1 MNDLFSFGDSPL
13 ELLERSVKPGQQL
26 SAAELLSCLEG
37 ESEWELADA
46 IDRLTQKGVH
56 LVLDELPVYTAD
68 TQTAVRLRMEQQLV
82 QGGQLMQKLES
93 TDPLRLYLED
103 LAQIPV
109 CGDLPALEQS
119 LRQANAC
126 GDEQNGVYDRVF
138 SLCISRAVELA
149 GEYAGKGVLLADLI
163 QEGSAGLWA
172 DLKAYTQGSLEQFR
186 DASLRRHMV
195 RTAILQAYAAGAGQK
210 LRQAL
215 EDYRA
220 VDERLLTEL
229 GRNPTLEE
237 IAQAM
242 HLDPEQ
248 AAVVAQ
254 MVASARNL
262 NRAQAPEPEEAPEE
276 SQQAVE
282 DTAYF
287 QMRQR
292 ISELLSS
299 LDETAVRLL
308 TLRYG
313 LEGGAPL
320 TPEQTGKELGM
331 TPQEVVAAEAAALSK
346 LRTQ

>member
-13 ELLERSVKPGQQL
+13 ELLERSAKPGQRL

-46 IDRLTQKGVH
+46 IDRLTKKGVH

-126 GDEQNGVYDRVF
+126 GDEHNGVYDRVF

-195 RTAILQAYAAGAGQK
+195 RTVILQAYAAGAGQK

-254 MVASARNL
+254 MVASARDL
-262 NRAQAPEPEEAPEE
+262 NRAQAPELEEAPEE

>member
-1 MNDLFSFGDSPL
+1 MRPQLCELCEKDKAAISRTVAEL
-13 ELLERSVKPGQQL
+13 EESGLIRRLERNGTYYR
-26 SAAELLSCLEG
+26 AA
-37 ESEWELADA
+37 
-46 IDRLTQKGVH
+46 
-56 LVLDELPVYTAD
+56 LVLTEAG
-68 TQTAVRLRMEQQLV
+68 QEAATAV
-82 QGGQLMQKLES
+82 
-93 TDPLRLYLED
+93 
-103 LAQIPV
+103 
-109 CGDLPALEQS
+109 
-119 LRQANAC
+119 
-126 GDEQNGVYDRVF
+126 
-138 SLCISRAVELA
+138 SRKAKQAVELA

-195 RTAILQAYAAGAGQK
+195 RTVILQAYAAGAGQK

-242 HLDPEQ
+242 HLNTEQ

-254 MVASARNL
+254 MVANARNL
-262 NRAQAPEPEEAPEE
+262 NRAQVPEPEEAPEE

-299 LDETAVRLL
+299 LDETSVRLL

-346 LRTQ
+346 LRKQ